1 MCSNPPDYRLYPS
14 LLDQFERYI
23 RSEEAFE
30 DISNSDGEGGYK
42 LSFEEIERQRF
53 ESLIDSINRV
63 PFKSEA
69 ADKGT
74 AFNALVDSFIH
85 KERNPD
91 VKMRGDRNADTI
103 TAEYDGNTFVFS
115 FSFVEQAAAY
125 FAGATSQLFVS
136 APLRTRYGT
145 VELYGYID
153 EILRDKVFDIKTT
166 SRYEFGKYR
175 NGWQKHVYP
184 YCLEKS
190 GLVEDID
197 SFEYTAYLLRTS
209 GGVITGTQY
218 PELYKHDARETEAML
233 MEHCERF
240 IEFLE
245 DYRCLITDRK
255 IFGGENN

>member
-103 TAEYDGNTFVFS
+103 TAEYNGNTFVFS

-175 NGWQKHVYP
+175 NG
-184 YCLEKS
+184 
-190 GLVEDID
+190 
-197 SFEYTAYLLRTS
+197 
-209 GGVITGTQY
+209 
-218 PELYKHDARETEAML
+218 
-233 MEHCERF
+233 
-240 IEFLE
+240 
-245 DYRCLITDRK
+245 
-255 IFGGENN
+255 

>member
-1 MCSNPPDYRLYPS
+1 MCNNLPDYRLYPS

-42 LSFEEIERQRF
+42 RSFEEIERERF
-53 ESLIDSINRV
+53 KSLIDSINRV
-63 PFKSEA
+63 PFESEA

-74 AFNALVDSFIH
+74 TFNALIDSFIH

-91 VKMRGDRNADTI
+91 VKMKGNRNADTI
-103 TAEYDGNTFVFS
+103 TAEYNGRTFVFS
-115 FSFVEQAAAY
+115 FSFVEQAAEY
-125 FAGATSQLFVS
+125 FTGAVSQLQVS
-136 APLRTRYGT
+136 AQLPTRYGT

-153 EILRDKVFDIKTT
+153 ELVKDKVFDIKTT

-190 GLVEDID
+190 GLANGICN
-197 SFEYTAYLLRTS
+197 FEYTAYLLRTAK
-209 GGVITGTQY
+209 GVITGTQY
-218 PELYKHDARETEAML
+218 PEVYKYDARETEAML
-233 MEHCERF
+233 TEHCERF

-245 DYRCLITDRK
+245 NYRDLITDRK

>member
-1 MCSNPPDYRLYPS
+1 MCNNLPDYRLYPS

-42 LSFEEIERQRF
+42 RSFEEIERERF
-53 ESLIDSINRV
+53 KSLIDSINRV
-63 PFKSEA
+63 PFESEA

-74 AFNALVDSFIH
+74 TFNALIDSFIH

-91 VKMRGDRNADTI
+91 VKMKGDRNADTI
-103 TAEYDGNTFVFS
+103 TAEYNGRVFVFS
-115 FSFVEQAAAY
+115 FSFIEAAAEY
-125 FAGATSQLFVS
+125 FSGSTSQVFVS
-136 APLRTRYGT
+136 APLDTRYGT

-153 EILRDKVFDIKTT
+153 EILHDNVFDIKTT

-190 GLVEDID
+190 GLANGICN
-197 SFEYTAYLLRTS
+197 FEYTAYLLRTAK
-209 GGVITGTQY
+209 GVITGTQY
-218 PELYKHDARETEAML
+218 PEVYKYDARETEAML
-233 MEHCERF
+233 TEHCERF

-245 DYRCLITDRK
+245 NYRDLITDRK